1 MAKRKQVANGP
12 ETREEVDVVLARLA
26 VLDADR
32 RRLLADLDEQVT
44 ALRENAQGRL
54 DTLAAEDKAL
64 RAQVKV
70 YAVAHRTEFG
80 DKKSLEL
87 VHAVLSFRTSPPSVR
102 LLNNKWTA
110 ETVIPALKA
119 WRARYIRVVVAL
131 NKERILA
138 DHAAGKVTDTELAE
152 RGVKVA
158 QTETFGIELKQE
170 EDGRD

>member
-1 MAKRKQVANGP
+1 MAKRKQVATGP

-32 RRLLADLDEQVT
+32 RRVLADMDEQIT
-44 ALRENAQGRL
+44 AVRENAQGRL

-70 YAVAHRTEFG
+70 VAVGHRAEFG

-87 VHAVLSFRTSPPSVR
+87 VHGVLTFRTSPPSVR
-102 LLNNKWTA
+102 KLNNKWTEEA
-110 ETVIPALKA
+110 VLDALKE
-119 WRARYIRVVVAL
+119 WRRRYVRVREAL
-131 NKERILA
+131 DKERILA
-138 DHAAGKVTDTELAE
+138 DHAAGKVTDAELAE
-152 RGVKVA
+152 CGVKVA
-158 QTETFGIELKQE
+158 QPETFGIELKQE